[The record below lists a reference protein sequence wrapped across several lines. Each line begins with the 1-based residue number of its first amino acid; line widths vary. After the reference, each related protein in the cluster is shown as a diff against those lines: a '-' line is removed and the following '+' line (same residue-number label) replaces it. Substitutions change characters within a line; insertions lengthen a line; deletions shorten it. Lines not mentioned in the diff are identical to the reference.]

1 MRRGIFIITFMVCR
15 VALVGQ
21 TIGGSSVFN
30 FLKLPNTPQLTALGG
45 LNISNITTDVGLTF
59 NNPALLREEMH
70 GQVNTVF
77 NNMYAGIKNYHLS
90 AAYTSSK
97 LETNFSAGIH
107 YLNYGSIQQT
117 DAAGNLLGSFRPGD
131 YVVQLA
137 ASRKY
142 LQHWYYGASLKFI
155 NSNYGLYK
163 SNGVALD
170 AGLCYHDTI
179 KAWQV
184 SLVMKNMGFQLRQ
197 YNGTRGDDLPFDLET
212 GITKRLQKAPV
223 QFSVTAHHL
232 QQFNIRYNDSVYNNE
247 NGFNNISNGN
257 LPDQLFRHLV
267 FATQVYVGDRIELT
281 AAYNYLRRKELN
293 IDNTAN
299 GFTGFSF
306 GVGVLFKKLDV
317 RYARGYY
324 QNNSGYN
331 QFGLNLKFK

>member
-1 MRRGIFIITFMVCR
+1 MKNGVLIITFLASR
-15 VALVGQ
+15 LALVGQ

-30 FLKLPNTPQLTALGG
+30 FLNLPNTAQLTALGG
-45 LNISNITTDVGLTF
+45 VNISNLTNDVGLAF

-77 NNMYAGIKNYHLS
+77 NNMYAGIKNFHVS
-90 AAYTSSK
+90 GAYTASK
-97 LETNFSAGIH
+97 LQTNFSAGIH

-131 YVVQLA
+131 YVVQVS

-142 LQHWYYGASLKFI
+142 LQHWHYGAGFKFI

-170 AGLCYHDTI
+170 AGLSYYDTAN
-179 KAWQV
+179 AWQA

-197 YNGTRGDDLPFDLET
+197 YSGTRGDDLPFDLEI

-247 NGFNNISNGN
+247 NGFDNINKGN
-257 LPDQLFRHLV
+257 LPDQLARHLV
-267 FATQVYVGDRIELT
+267 FATQVYVGEKLELT

-293 IDNTAN
+293 IDHTAN
-299 GFTGFSF
+299 GFTGFSL
-306 GVGVLFKKLDV
+306 GLGVLFKKLDL

-324 QNNSGYN
+324 QNNRGYN
-331 QFGLNLKFK
+331 QFGLNMKFL